1 MRLTASFLALLLLPT
16 VLLARD
22 TKRYGI
28 PLDLKTFPQATPQE
42 TLASVIKAIDS
53 KRIDYLVA
61 QLANP
66 TFVDERVKRL
76 YNGNFSEQLAD
87 TTARLDPGTV
97 NLLNRLVKEGEWRT
111 AEDLALLSTRSIAN
125 RSVYMKKIG
134 DRWFLENKQS
144 P

>member
-76 YNGNFSEQLAD
+76 YDGNFSEQLAD

-97 NLLNRLVKEGEWRT
+97 KLLNRLVKEGEWRT